1 MKIQGIAFET
11 SKFTS
16 ADLKVD
22 SAPIK
27 GFDKQNEGFCTILYP
42 ERPNCRL
49 GSVRIIATTVAAGG
63 TWVVTKGV

>member
-1 MKIQGIAFET
+1 M

-16 ADLKVD
+16 ADLKV
-22 SAPIK
+22 APNK
-27 GFDKQNEGFCTILYP
+27 GFDKQNEGFCTILCP

-49 GSVRIIATTVAAGG
+49 GSVRIIATMVAAGG